1 MSKVARD
8 WAKRQKAGSA
18 SAKIVLLVLADFAD
32 GSGLCW
38 PSRATIAEL
47 TELSLRSVVDQL
59 KALETRGLIARG
71 ERNREDGSQ
80 TSSLIQL
87 NVESDKGVQD
97 VQGGVQELHPPV
109 QDVHGGMQEMHPGGA
124 RLAPLEPTLEP
135 LELGTNVPVASAAP
149 SATTP
154 MSEEPWIK
162 DVEFAKVWEIAT
174 PEMRRR
180 AKSKAKVWPEWR
192 KIRKATDPS
201 VVLAGLVAYL
211 SGDPDVKRTGGP
223 GLHIWLRDR
232 TFETWACDTP
242 SEMGAGW
249 TEDRWAVAVGIW
261 RMERRWD
268 ERLGPEPGEPGCRV
282 PANLIIVGAAARS
295 VA

>member
-1 MSKVARD
+1 MSKVARE
-8 WAKRQKAGSA
+8 WAKSQKAGSA
-18 SAKIVLLVLADFAD
+18 SAKIVLLVLADHAD
-32 GSGLCW
+32 NGGLCW

-47 TELSLRSVVDQL
+47 TELSVRSVVDQL
-59 KALETRGLIARG
+59 KALEARGLIARD

-80 TSSLIQL
+80 TSSFIQL
-87 NVESDKGVQD
+87 NLEHDEGVQEL
-97 VQGGVQELHPPV
+97 QGGVQELHPPV
-109 QDVHGGMQEMHPGGA
+109 QDVHGGVQEMHPGGA
-124 RLAPLEPTLEP
+124 RLALLEPTLEP

-162 DVEFAKVWEIAT
+162 DVEFAKLWEIAT

-192 KIRKATDPS
+192 KIRKATDPAS
-201 VVLAGLVAYL
+201 VLGGLVAYL

-232 TFETWACDTP
+232 TFEAWACDEPT
-242 SEMGAGW
+242 ELGAAW
-249 TEDRWAVAVGIW
+249 TDERWAVAVGIW
-261 RMERRWD
+261 RAEQRWD
-268 ERLGPEPGEPGCRV
+268 DRLGPEPGRPGCRV
-282 PANLIIVGAAARS
+282 PGPLIIELTQGVAA
-295 VA
+295 